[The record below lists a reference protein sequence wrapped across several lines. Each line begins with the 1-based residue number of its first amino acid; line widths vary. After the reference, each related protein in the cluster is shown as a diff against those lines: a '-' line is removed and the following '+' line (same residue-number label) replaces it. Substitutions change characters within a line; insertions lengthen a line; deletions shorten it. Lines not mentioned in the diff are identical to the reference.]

1 MKKEYLKPQAI
12 IVDIE
17 LYNSVL
23 EEYPDVPA
31 SEPAPGNNGIWDDS
45 YDRLPTSKSVW
56 DDKDGAAEA
65 EEQF

>member
-1 MKKEYLKPQAI
+1 MKKEYLKPQAV

-23 EEYPDVPA
+23 ENPMDTPT
-31 SEPAPGNNGIWDDS
+31 SEPNEGNVGVWDDS
-45 YDRLPTSKSVW
+45 YDRLPTNKSVW
-56 DDKDGAAEA
+56 DDKDAAQA

>member
-23 EEYPDVPA
+23 DEDPA
-31 SEPAPGNNGIWDDS
+31 IPTSEGNSGNSGVWDDT
-45 YDRLPTSKSVW
+45 YDRLPTNKSVW
-56 DDKDGAAEA
+56 DDKDGSVEA